1 MHVLSFKPEVILYIY
16 MASCIAVLI
25 FNILYIFA
33 DKYSGKKRERS
44 SLSFVG
50 KITEQTELLR
60 EGKETDAA
68 HFDEMF
74 RGLKKRKIWRLL
86 RIPCWR

>member
-33 DKYSGKKRERS
+33 DKYSGKNGRKAACP
-44 SLSFVG
+44 LSE
-50 KITEQTELLR
+50 K
-60 EGKETDAA
+60 
-68 HFDEMF
+68 
-74 RGLKKRKIWRLL
+74 
-86 RIPCWR
+86 

>member
-25 FNILYIFA
+25 FNVLYIFA
-33 DKYSGKKRERS
+33 DKYSGKKRARS

-50 KITEQTELLR
+50 K
-60 EGKETDAA
+60 
-68 HFDEMF
+68 
-74 RGLKKRKIWRLL
+74 
-86 RIPCWR
+86 